1 MFPAAQ
7 VDITLWF
14 DAISRNNNIQINMSV
29 LEKIQNRAIQ
39 CSMTV
44 IQSLKKMDEIKV
56 KMLFVFKDEKFLS
69 ILTIGDIQRAIIKGV
84 ELNSPVT
91 SILDLDKK
99 FVLPSEP
106 IEVVREKM
114 LRLRAEC
121 MPVVDADGNLVE
133 VYFWNELFKY
143 PETQEREKIDL
154 PVVIM
159 AGGKG
164 TRLKPITNV
173 IPKPLVP
180 VGDKTILE
188 VIMDQFEGIG
198 CHKFYMSVNYKADMM
213 KYYLSQLDHKYDIE
227 FFMEDK
233 PLGTIGSVALL
244 KGKITTPFI
253 VSNCDSITDQDYRD
267 VYDYH
272 INNHND
278 MTIVTMIKNFKIPYG
293 VIETGED
300 GLMVNLKEKPEQTYQ
315 VNTGV
320 YILNPKCIDE
330 IPYGEFFH
338 VTHLME
344 KIKARGGRVGC
355 FPVSENSWHDMGE
368 WPEYLKM
375 IKYDVC

>member
-1 MFPAAQ
+1 M
-7 VDITLWF
+7 T
-14 DAISRNNNIQINMSV
+14 V
-29 LEKIQNRAIQ
+29 LEKTQNRAIQ

-84 ELNSPVT
+84 DLNSPVT

-99 FVLPSEP
+99 FVAPSEP

-121 MPVVDADGNLVE
+121 MPVVDTEGNLVD
-133 VYFWNELFKY
+133 VYFWNEIFKHS
-143 PETQEREKIDL
+143 ETQEREKINL

-188 VIMDQFEGIG
+188 IIMDQFEGIG

-213 KYYLSQLDHKYDIE
+213 KYYLSQLDHKYDID

-320 YILNPKCIDE
+320 YILNPECIDE
-330 IPYGEFFH
+330 IPHGEFFH

-375 IKYDVC
+375 INVF